1 MLVER
6 NNLNP
11 DILEQVAAK
20 NKKAITRVILTNL
33 TFWVLIAI
41 IAGVLLG
48 NYYPA
53 TGVKMEKLGIWFIEI
68 IKRFIGPII
77 FLTIVLGICG
87 MGSLRKA
94 GRIGIKSLVYFE
106 IVTTIALV
114 IGIIVANIIQPGKID
129 KTGLP

>member
-20 NKKAITRVILTNL
+20 NKKTITRVILTNL

-114 IGIIVANIIQPGKID
+114 IGIIVVTISK
-129 KTGLP
+129 